1 MTKTKPLPISSPG
14 PMKASPRDLEP
25 LKQIL
30 LEHGV
35 KFKGAVRGRCVGTG
49 DREAILAAAEK
60 ATNMMPRNEAL
71 TKAHT
76 AYWSLYDE
84 QQAK

>member
-1 MTKTKPLPISSPG
+1 VSKQRDLPISAPG
-14 PMKASPRDLEP
+14 PTKASPRDLEP

-76 AYWSLYDE
+76 AYWSLFDE
-84 QQAK
+84 RKK